1 MFTHLHIHS
10 AFSFLYGTFT
20 PEALVQRA
28 REMGYAAIALT
39 DKNGLYGAVRFYQA
53 ARSEAMQP
61 ILGSEIT
68 LRNGTSLILLALSFE
83 GYKNLC
89 RILSDTYLKAH
100 SEGLF
105 RRYSH
110 TNSGGIGF

>member
-28 REMGYAAIALT
+28 REMGYDAIALT
-39 DKNGLYGAVRFYQA
+39 DKNGFYGAVRFYKA
-53 ARSEAMQP
+53 ARSEAVKP
-61 ILGSEIT
+61 ILGSEMT
-68 LRNGTSLILLALSFE
+68 LRNGTSLILLAVSFE

-89 RILSDTYLKAH
+89 RLLSDT
-100 SEGLF
+100 
-105 RRYSH
+105 
-110 TNSGGIGF
+110 